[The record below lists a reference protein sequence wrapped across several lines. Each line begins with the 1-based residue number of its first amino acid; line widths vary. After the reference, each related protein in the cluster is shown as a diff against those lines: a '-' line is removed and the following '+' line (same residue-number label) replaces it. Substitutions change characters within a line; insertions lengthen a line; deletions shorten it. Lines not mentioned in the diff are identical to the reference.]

1 MGKIPKTIKSL
12 SFLVDQLTDYWSVD
26 LKLHVQRRLMEA
38 SHVMSPVKSA
48 NGLLTL

>member
-26 LKLHVQRRLMEA
+26 LKLTCTEKV
-38 SHVMSPVKSA
+38 
-48 NGLLTL
+48 NGGLTCYVSC